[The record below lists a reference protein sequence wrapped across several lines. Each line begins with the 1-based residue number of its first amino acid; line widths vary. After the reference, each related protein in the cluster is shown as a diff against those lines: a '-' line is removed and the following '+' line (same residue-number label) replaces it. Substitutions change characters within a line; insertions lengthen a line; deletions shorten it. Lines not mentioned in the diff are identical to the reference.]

1 MNETI
6 LPLLK
11 ARLGISTESR
21 DPVLNV
27 IIGGIVSECKNTHG
41 IILEKDKQDHV
52 LFVLDWATWK
62 YKNPEDGVIPRSIR
76 FRLNNLVIKKAGRAD
91 EPADMG

>member
-21 DPVLNV
+21 DPVLNI
-27 IIGGIVSECKNTHG
+27 IIGGIISECENTHG
-41 IILEKDKQDHV
+41 IILEKDKPDHI

-62 YKNPEDGVIPRSIR
+62 YRNPEGGGVPRSIR
-76 FRLNNLVIKKAGRAD
+76 FRLNNLVIKKAGRLNEQTD
-91 EPADMG
+91 VG

>member
-11 ARLGISTESR
+11 ARLGISAQSR
-21 DPVLNV
+21 DPVLNA
-27 IIGGIVSECKNTHG
+27 IIAGIISECENTHG
-41 IILEKDKQDHV
+41 IILEENKPDHI

-62 YKNPEDGVIPRSIR
+62 YRNPEDGVMPRSIR